1 MKLNKLMIATLAGFS
16 MFFASC
22 ENADENEQ
30 HYDNKVFI
38 SGSSFTQE
46 TFFKSGDTSVKYNLT
61 VAIAKPEEHDIK
73 VTMEPAPE
81 LLPTYHRHITTRQPS
96 FACRALFNA
105 RICHYH

>member
-38 SGSSFTQE
+38 SGLRKHSLNQE
-46 TFFKSGDTSVKYNLT
+46 TPV
-61 VAIAKPEEHDIK
+61 
-73 VTMEPAPE
+73 
-81 LLPTYHRHITTRQPS
+81 
-96 FACRALFNA
+96 
-105 RICHYH
+105 

>member
-46 TFFKSGDTSVKYNLT
+46 TFFNQETPV
-61 VAIAKPEEHDIK
+61 
-73 VTMEPAPE
+73 
-81 LLPTYHRHITTRQPS
+81 
-96 FACRALFNA
+96 
-105 RICHYH
+105 